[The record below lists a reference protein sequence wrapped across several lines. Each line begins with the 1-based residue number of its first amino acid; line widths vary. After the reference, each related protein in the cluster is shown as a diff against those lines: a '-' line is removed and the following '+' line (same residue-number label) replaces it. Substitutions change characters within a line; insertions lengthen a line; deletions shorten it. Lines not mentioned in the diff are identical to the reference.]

1 MPKYITNYQNTII
14 YKIVCDDVNIK
25 DVYVGATTDWIRR
38 KATHKRRCNKADDK
52 EYNKK
57 IYISIRNNG
66 GWENWTM
73 LEVEKYPCNTLMES
87 SIRERFWLEQLNANM
102 NSNIPSRNDKEYYQD
117 NKEKIHE
124 QKRQYYET
132 NKETILNKQ
141 AEYYQTNK
149 EHKAEYYQINKE
161 KIRQYAKTKCTC
173 CCGNVYS
180 ITNKSQHNKS
190 KKHLSYIQNNV
201 NILDV

>member
-1 MPKYITNYQNTII
+1 MPKIPINYTNTII
-14 YKIVCDDVNIK
+14 YKFVCDDVNIK
-25 DVYVGATTDWIRR
+25 DVYVGATTDMIRR
-38 KATHKRRCNKADDK
+38 KSTHKRRCNKIDDK

-57 IYISIRNNG
+57 IYVSIRENG

-73 LEVEKYPCNTLMES
+73 LEVEKYPCNNLMES
-87 SIRERFWLEQLNANM
+87 SVRERYWLEFFNANM
-102 NSNIPSRNDKEYYQD
+102 NKVLPSRTDKEYRND

-124 QKRQYYET
+124 QKQQYYET

-149 EHKAEYYQINKE
+149 EHRAEYYQTNKE
-161 KIRQYAKTKCTC
+161 KISEYKKTKCIC

-180 ITNKSQHNKS
+180 LTNKSQHNKS
-190 KKHLSYIQNNV
+190 KTHLSNIQNNI
-201 NILDV
+201 NTLDV